1 MTKTTAKQKSQL
13 DKFKEAAR
21 DLETDDSEEDFAETI
36 ARIAQAPLVPEAKK
50 TSGVPK
56 ISRDRK
62 PSARQR

>member
-1 MTKTTAKQKSQL
+1 MERSKAKQPSQIQ
-13 DKFKEAAR
+13 KFKQAAR
-21 DLETDDSEEDFAETI
+21 EHETDNREEEFAEMI